1 MAARKRGASE
11 SFKRYRKN
19 LKKEENELR
28 RKLLGRVL
36 WPGYMGTAMRYT
48 LDGKRGLAR
57 KGKVGGFKF
66 SAYS

>member
-1 MAARKRGASE
+1 MAARKRGAFE

-19 LKKEENELR
+19 LKKEENKLR

-36 WPGYMGTAMRYT
+36 WPGYIGTAVRYT
-48 LDGKRGLAR
+48 FKGKRGLAG
-57 KGKVGGFKF
+57 KGKVGGLRF